1 MTENLQTFCPDWI
14 SPPGDTIADIIEERE
29 WTQTDLAKR
38 LGYTTQHISLLI
50 NGKAPITEQTALKL
64 ETVLGSSARFWL
76 TREAQYRAKLV
87 PQDAAEDLRNWVSWL
102 DELPV
107 EELMAQGIIPKQDSD
122 AKNQPNLVQEML
134 RFFRVASPQEWRN
147 YYGAKEAA
155 FRPIQAQPRDVGA
168 ILAWLRLGEI
178 EAEKFNTQKY
188 NSGKFET
195 SLRAIR
201 ELTVL
206 SPAEF
211 LPQMQQLC
219 QNAGVVFFLVPRL
232 SRAQTSGAAR
242 WLNSH
247 KALIQLS
254 LDGKQNDRFWFS
266 FFHEAAHILL
276 HGKKEIFLDNWDGEN
291 RLLSKQE
298 TEADEWVRGFLI
310 PPEFD
315 VELTHLRSKDQIII
329 WAKKLGIHPGIVV
342 GRLQDEGRIP
352 IHWMND
358 LKDSCDP
365 REMGFKNNTL
375 PERIL
380 I

>member
-1 MTENLQTFCPDWI
+1 MTEDLHTFCPDWI

-38 LGYTTQHISLLI
+38 LGYTTKHISLLI

-76 TREAQYRAKLV
+76 TREAQYRAKLA

-147 YYGAKEAA
+147 YYGGKEAA

-178 EAEKFNTQKY
+178 EAEKFNDPKY
-188 NSGKFET
+188 NSGKFEAA
-195 SLRAIR
+195 LQAIR
-201 ELTVL
+201 QLTVL
-206 SPAEF
+206 SPEEF

-219 QNAGVVFFLVPRL
+219 RNAGVMFCLVPTL

-242 WLNSH
+242 WLNPH

-254 LDGKQNDRFWFS
+254 LDGKQNERFWFT
-266 FFHEAAHILL
+266 FFHAAAHILL
-276 HGKKEIFLDNWDGEN
+276 HSKKDIFLDNWDGEN
-291 RLLSKQE
+291 RISSKQE
-298 TEADEWVRGFLI
+298 KESDEWAKNFLI
-310 PPEFD
+310 PPEFE
-315 VELTHLRSKDQIII
+315 VELSQLRSKDRIII
-329 WAKKLGIHPGIVV
+329 WARKLGIHPGIVV
-342 GRLQDEGRIP
+342 DRLQDEGIIP
-352 IHWMND
+352 INWMND
-358 LKDSCDP
+358 LKESCHP
-365 REMGFKNNTL
+365 RAMGGKKNTL

>member
-1 MTENLQTFCPDWI
+1 MTEDLQTFCPDWI
-14 SPPGDTIADIIEERE
+14 SPPGDTIADILEERE

-38 LGYTTQHISLLI
+38 LGYTTKHISLLI

-147 YYGAKEAA
+147 YYGIKEAA

-219 QNAGVVFFLVPRL
+219 QNAGVVFFLVPKL
-232 SRAQTSGAAR
+232 SRSQTSGAAR

-254 LDGKQNDRFWFS
+254 LDGKQSDRFWFS

-276 HGKKEIFLDNWDGEN
+276 HGKKEIFLDNWDEEN

-298 TEADEWVRGFLI
+298 TESDEWARKFLI
-310 PPEFD
+310 PPEFE
-315 VELTHLRSKDQIII
+315 VELTQLRSKEQIII
-329 WAKKLGIHPGIVV
+329 LAKNLGIHPGIVV
-342 GRLQDEGRIP
+342 GRLQDEGKIP
-352 IHWMND
+352 INWMND
-358 LKDSCDP
+358 LKDSFHS
-365 REMGFKNNTL
+365 REMGVKNNTL

>member
-1 MTENLQTFCPDWI
+1 MTEDLHTFCPDWI

-38 LGYTTQHISLLI
+38 LGYTTKHISLLI

-76 TREAQYRAKLV
+76 SLEAQYRAKLA

-147 YYGAKEAA
+147 YYGGKEAA

-178 EAEKFNTQKY
+178 EAEKFNDPKY
-188 NSGKFET
+188 NSAKFET
-195 SLRAIR
+195 SLQAIR
-201 ELTVL
+201 QLTVL
-206 SPAEF
+206 SPEEF

-219 QNAGVVFFLVPRL
+219 RNAGVMFCLVPTL
-232 SRAQTSGAAR
+232 SRAQTSAAAR
-242 WLNSH
+242 WLNPH

-254 LDGKQNDRFWFS
+254 LDGKQNDRFWFT
-266 FFHEAAHILL
+266 FFHAASHIIL
-276 HGKKEIFLDNWDGEN
+276 HNKKNIFLDTWNGEN
-291 RLLSKQE
+291 RILSEQE
-298 TEADEWVRGFLI
+298 KESDEWAKIFLI
-310 PPEFD
+310 PPEFE
-315 VELTHLRSKDQIII
+315 VELSQLRSKDRIIM
-329 WAKKLGIHPGIVV
+329 WARKLGIHPGIVV
-342 GRLQDEGRIP
+342 DRLQDEGIIP
-352 IHWMND
+352 INWMND
-358 LKDSCDP
+358 LKESCHP
-365 REMGFKNNTL
+365 RAMGGKKNTL